1 MRYKQNKFAIMKF
14 AKKRV
19 SEKSIILNR
28 HGKVTKQE
36 KNSNQHIF
44 I

>member
-19 SEKSIILNR
+19 SEKSIIYNIKSSWQTDKT
-28 HGKVTKQE
+28 GE
-36 KNSNQHIF
+36 KF
-44 I
+44 